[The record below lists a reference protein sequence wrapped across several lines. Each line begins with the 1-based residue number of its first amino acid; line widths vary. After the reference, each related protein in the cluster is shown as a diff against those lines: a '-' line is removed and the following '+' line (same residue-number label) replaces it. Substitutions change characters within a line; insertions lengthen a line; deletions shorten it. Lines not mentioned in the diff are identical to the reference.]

1 MLVNLALRG
10 IEPLRLLAWH
20 LANDGAKIRN
30 ISIGCS
36 FRDNFLI
43 FQFLF

>member
-20 LANDGAKIRN
+20 LANDGANIRK
-30 ISIGCS
+30 ISISCS
-36 FRDNFLI
+36 FGEKF
-43 FQFLF
+43 

>member
-30 ISIGCS
+30 ISK
-36 FRDNFLI
+36 FLPLY
-43 FQFLF
+43 FLP